1 MQANMSEIFVL
12 NFTDFLCLQ
21 ALNNSSEYVV
31 KIFDNGYLFR
41 FKCFSAFILHIKLVL
56 QDGDIFF
63 ISSI

>member
-1 MQANMSEIFVL
+1 MSEIFVL

-41 FKCFSAFILHIKLVL
+41 FKSFSAFILSILEL
-56 QDGDIFF
+56 QNGDIFF
-63 ISSI
+63 ISSIYL

>member
-1 MQANMSEIFVL
+1 MNEIFVL
-12 NFTDFLCLQ
+12 NFTNFLCLH
-21 ALNNSSEYVV
+21 ASSEYVV

-41 FKCFSAFILHIKLVL
+41 FKSFSAFILSKLVL

>member
-1 MQANMSEIFVL
+1 MQANRNEIFVL

-21 ALNNSSEYVV
+21 ALNSSSEYVV

-41 FKCFSAFILHIKLVL
+41 FKSFSAFILSKLVL

>member
-1 MQANMSEIFVL
+1 MNEIFAL

-21 ALNNSSEYVV
+21 ALNNSSEYLV
-31 KIFDNGYLFR
+31 KIVDNGYLFR
-41 FKCFSAFILHIKLVL
+41 FKSFSAFIFSKLVL

>member
-1 MQANMSEIFVL
+1 MQANMNEIFVL

-31 KIFDNGYLFR
+31 KFFDNGYLFR
-41 FKCFSAFILHIKLVL
+41 FKSFSAYILSKLVL
-56 QDGDIFF
+56 QDGDVFF

>member
-1 MQANMSEIFVL
+1 MQANISEIFVL

-21 ALNNSSEYVV
+21 ALNNSSEYVF

-41 FKCFSAFILHIKLVL
+41 FKSFSAFMLSKLVL
-56 QDGDIFF
+56 PDGDIFF